1 VPIDAFAQLPWYD
14 GRGRLRGAKYKNR
27 LKRER
32 MTNTK
37 LTHYA
42 IRTTDLEV
50 SRRFYTEVMGFRFG
64 YRPPP
69 RSPGI
74 WLYPGEDQFEFGIV
88 HIIDVKPDLVDP
100 RVQS

>member
-1 VPIDAFAQLPWYD
+1 
-14 GRGRLRGAKYKNR
+14 
-27 LKRER
+27 
-32 MTNTK
+32 MTNPK

-42 IRTTDLEV
+42 IRTTDLEA
-50 SRRFYTEVMGFRFG
+50 SRRFYTEVMGFRFS

-74 WLYPGEDQFEFGIV
+74 WLYPGDDQSEFGIV
-88 HIIDVKPDLVDP
+88 HVIDVKPDLVDP

>member
-1 VPIDAFAQLPWYD
+1 
-14 GRGRLRGAKYKNR
+14 
-27 LKRER
+27 

-37 LTHYA
+37 LIHNA
-42 IRTTDLEV
+42 VRTTRLEA

-69 RSPGI
+69 RSPGF
-74 WLYPGEDQFEFGIV
+74 WLYPDEDQSEFGIV